1 MNTFNTVGHV
11 AHFEQQQHMS
21 KGPRGGMPS
30 NVGSSYGGGPGQ
42 MQSFQGNQQM
52 AFANS
57 SAGYQGGVRRMPTMP
72 AGGQMAQMPQTFPR

>member
-1 MNTFNTVGHV
+1 MNSFNTVGHV

-42 MQSFQGNQQM
+42 MQSFQGN
-52 AFANS
+52 
-57 SAGYQGGVRRMPTMP
+57 
-72 AGGQMAQMPQTFPR
+72 